1 MVPNAAPVSRLRV
14 RSPVRD
20 WFKMLRNIWRLAAVT
35 LLLLT
40 APAATAQTAGP
51 VLRRVAVNPGVA
63 SAVSD
68 RLNLHYQGSG
78 AVTVAVDPA
87 RGDRLMV
94 MAPAAQQET
103 IAQEVEHLAGHLLAA
118 GSAPG
123 GLTVPLRSI
132 TWREFE
138 DALRLVAGPSAAV
151 TTSRNGERASIPVA
165 DASGKA
171 SVRVDVDRRQNT
183 VTIHCREDQT
193 VGWRKLLE
201 AIDAPMPAGTTLH
214 VHRVIHA
221 EFAPIQRAVRLLRT
235 PAAENPRTAWRR
247 SQSKVRQVAFQDAQ
261 AGDGAGGNDAG
272 EASDDAAAG
281 GLIGD
286 TDVQFIPESGLIII
300 RGNRRDV
307 DRIRDVIGEIEKQSE
322 LTRPEVR
329 LRQLEYADS
338 SAVAALL
345 TQLYDDVL
353 SARQGD
359 VSITALDTPNAL
371 LLIGRAEAV
380 AAVLDLI
387 DKIDQPVAESDRLRV
402 FRLQH
407 ASAVDAEET
416 IREFFT
422 ARPGS
427 DDEFRPALG
436 PRVRVTA
443 DYRTNSLIVSAAP
456 RDIEEVTRLI
466 ENLDVVDVPSTSEI
480 RVFQLL
486 NSEAESLQEVLQS
499 ALAEA
504 AEDAGEGE
512 TTPPSATLSIGGA
525 AGQTLRSGVLAGI
538 VITADPSANA
548 IVVRGPAAGMPLV
561 AELIRQLDQTSGV
574 ESLVKVFT
582 VQNGDAAQL
591 TTALQTL
598 FGENAATEGTS
609 VGAANAA
616 GLTPATAAESALV
629 PLRFSTDVRTN
640 SIIASGSAEDL
651 EVVES
656 ILLRLDSSGFAERI
670 TEVIWLRHQAAAN
683 IATAIQE
690 YVAQRLQSQ
699 SQIPQLQTGLG
710 VLDLPDRD
718 IIAVPEIQTN
728 SLLISVSP
736 RLYEEVRRLIDRL
749 DRRPPMVLIKTLI
762 AEVSLTDG
770 FEIGG
775 QFGLQDSILFD
786 RGKASGALA
795 QTNPPS
801 TNAALP
807 QVVTTQA
814 NGTVQVSNN
823 VSVEQLGAL
832 NNFLRSVGFNF
843 AGTSLNNANSA
854 SQGNL
859 ASQGRTEFGVGTTT
873 LLGSAFGGLGA
884 GQGFVFSAASES
896 VSLLLRALR
905 AANRLQILSR
915 PEVMTA
921 DNTEGL
927 VTVGQLF
934 PRPTALSFNQFGGT
948 QVGVED
954 INIGLILRVRP
965 RVGSDGLILMDIDA
979 TRSGVSNSVPGQTIG
994 VLENGQPL
1002 IVPAID
1008 QTVAQSTI
1016 TAFDGQ
1022 TVVFGGLIQKQRQ
1035 NISRKVPYLADIP
1048 YLGVFFK
1055 YEGETE
1061 IRNELLV
1068 VMTPSLITGDEDL
1081 EYVKQSESSR
1091 MSWCLADVVEAHGDV
1106 GLSGGYGLWGPAI
1119 GPTIYPDLHPTADVF
1134 PPADLPHG
1142 PRAVHPNNPRYGQV
1156 LEAMLA
1162 SPELIEAPPVLF
1174 PAAPPVFEAPI
1185 HLMPQDLPPPP
1196 VQVAPPEVEVTPLP
1210 PPASVQ
1216 PDPLPPLQLEIEPAA
1231 HKRSRWFGFKPPRD
1245 A

>member
-1 MVPNAAPVSRLRV
+1 MVPNVTPRFGGAGSLTGRETLQMAKQLR
-14 RSPVRD
+14 RS
-20 WFKMLRNIWRLAAVT
+20 LAVVT
-35 LLLLT
+35 LALI
-40 APAATAQTAGP
+40 PALAVAQNPGP
-51 VLRRVAVNPGVA
+51 VLRRVPVDPTVA
-63 SAVSD
+63 AQVSD
-68 RLNLHYQGSG
+68 RLNLHYQSSGS
-78 AVTVAVDPA
+78 VTVAVDPG
-87 RGDRLMV
+87 RGDQLMV
-94 MAPAAQQET
+94 MAPASQQAT
-103 IAQEVEHLAGHLLAA
+103 IATEIGHLAGHLSAA

-123 GLTVPLRSI
+123 GVTVALQSI
-132 TWREFE
+132 TWRELE

-151 TTSRNGERASIPVA
+151 TTSRNGERASFPIA
-165 DASGKA
+165 DPSGKS

-183 VTIHCREDQT
+183 VTVQCREDQT
-193 VGWRKLLE
+193 AGWQKLLA
-201 AIDAPMPAGTTLH
+201 AIDSPLPRGTTLH
-214 VHRVIHA
+214 IHRVVHA
-221 EFAPIQRAVRLLRT
+221 EFAPIQRAVRLLRS
-235 PAAENPRTAWRR
+235 AEAVPPRTASWKEK
-247 SQSKVRQVAFQDAQ
+247 SNVRQVAFQDAE
-261 AGDGAGGNDAG
+261 AAPNAGG
-272 EASDDAAAG
+272 DAAGGDSGGGDAAPG

-307 DRIRDVIGEIEKQSE
+307 DRIRDVIAEIEKQSE

-329 LRQLEYADS
+329 LRQLENADS
-338 SAVAALL
+338 SAVASLL

-359 VSITALDTPNAL
+359 VSITALETPNSL

-380 AAVLDLI
+380 AAVMDLI

-427 DDEFRPALG
+427 DDEVRPALG

-466 ENLDVVDVPSTSEI
+466 EKLDVVDVPSTSEI

-486 NSEAESLQEVLQS
+486 NSQAETLQEVLQS
-499 ALAEA
+499 ALADA
-504 AEDAGEGE
+504 ADVDGE

-525 AGQTLRSGVLAGI
+525 AGETLRSGVLAGI
-538 VITADPSANA
+538 VITADTSANA
-548 IVVRGPAAGMPLV
+548 IVVRGPAAGMALI

-598 FGENAATEGTS
+598 FGEDAATSGTS
-609 VGAANAA
+609 IGAGNAA
-616 GLTPATAAESALV
+616 GLAPATAGESALV

-656 ILLRLDSSGFAERI
+656 ILLRLDSTGFAERI

-683 IATAIQE
+683 IATAIQD
-690 YVAQRLQSQ
+690 YVSQRLQSQ

-762 AEVSLTDG
+762 AEVTLTDG

-775 QFGLQDSILFD
+775 QVGLQDSILFD
-786 RGKASGALA
+786 RGKASGAIA
-795 QTNPPS
+795 TANPAS
-801 TNAALP
+801 TNVPFP
-807 QVVTTQA
+807 QTINQQIQGGTTTTQI
-814 NGTVQVSNN
+814 SNN
-823 VSVEQLGAL
+823 VTVEQFTPLQ
-832 NNFLRSVGFNF
+832 NFLNTVGFNF
-843 AGTSLNNANSA
+843 GGTTLPNANSA

-859 ASQGRTEFGVGTTT
+859 AARGNTTLGVAGGT
-873 LLGSAFGGLGA
+873 LLGNAFGTGLA

-896 VSLLLRALR
+896 ISLLLRALR
-905 AANRLQILSR
+905 ASNRLQILSR

-934 PRPTALSFNQFGGT
+934 PRPTELVINQFGGT

-994 VLENGQPL
+994 LIAAGVPL

-1022 TVVFGGLIQKQRQ
+1022 TVVFGGLIQKNRQ
-1035 NISRKVPYLADIP
+1035 NFSRKVPYLADIP

-1061 IRNELLV
+1061 IRSELLV

-1106 GLSGGYGLWGPAI
+1106 GLNGGYGLWGPAI
-1119 GPTIYPDLHPTADVF
+1119 GPTIYPDLHPTVDVF
-1134 PPADLPHG
+1134 PPGDLPHG
-1142 PRAVHPNNPRYGQV
+1142 PRAVHPTDPRYGAV

-1162 SPELIEAPPVLF
+1162 SPELIEAPPVLLPMDQPIF
-1174 PAAPPVFEAPI
+1174 EDPIIAPPTF
-1185 HLMPQDLPPPP
+1185 
-1196 VQVAPPEVEVTPLP
+1196 VAPPAIEVAPLP
-1210 PPASVQ
+1210 PPATEIE
-1216 PDPLPPLQLEIEPAA
+1216 PLPMLQLEAEPAA
-1231 HKRSRWFGFKPPRD
+1231 HRGKDWFKFKRPRD